1 MTRQL
6 DLRTGR
12 AVWDA
17 YRAPRVPTAP
27 LRRDARTDVLVVGMG
42 ISGAMVAE
50 ALTAAG
56 HAVMLIDRRGP
67 MLGSTAATTALVQ
80 FEPDSPLRLLAG
92 TIGRD
97 KAERAWRRSRLAVDS
112 LRARIDALG
121 IACRL
126 ASRRSVYLA
135 GDLLDAAGL
144 ADEAAARRAAGLYAD
159 YLDAARLRAD
169 YGLDRDAAIVSHDN
183 LALEPR
189 KLTSGL
195 LRAAAARGARLHA
208 PVEATRLAH
217 SATGVEVETAG
228 GPVIRAGHVVLATGY
243 ELTAPVPVEGHRII
257 STWAIATRPQ
267 PRSLWPRQA
276 MIWEASDPYLYLR
289 TTHDGRVICGGEDEG
304 SPTRSAA
311 TPCCRRRRRRSP
323 ASSAG
328 CCLAIDADA
337 RVRLGRQLRLDDDR
351 AAGDPPPAAEAADAR
366 GPRLRRQRH
375 HLRPHRRRADRHRAR
390 RRLGRRRRRLR
401 RRRLKARA
409 SGAGASGRRGRR
421 ANAFHT
427 ASGLNRSVNGRVAEP
442 AGATHCVAP
451 VRRPERASAE
461 AEGRRAE
468 LSVGNPRAPAWAGA
482 SKTRLPGAG
491 ARGFVDGQ
499 IRAVNAAPL

>member
-1 MTRQL
+1 LTRQL

-97 KAERAWRRSRLAVDS
+97 KAERAWRRARLAVDS

-126 ASRRSVYLA
+126 ASRRTVYLA

-159 YLDAARLRAD
+159 YLDVARLRSD

-208 PVEATRLAH
+208 PVEATRFAH

-289 TTHDGRVICGGEDEG
+289 TTHDGRVICGGEDEEFTDEERRDALLPEKAAAIAGKLARLLPGIDPTPEFAWTG
-304 SPTRSAA
+304 SFGSTTTGLPV
-311 TPCCRRRRRRSP
+311 
-323 ASSAG
+323 
-328 CCLAIDADA
+328 I
-337 RVRLGRQLRLDDDR
+337 
-351 AAGDPPPAAEAADAR
+351 
-366 GPRLRRQRH
+366 
-375 HLRPHRRRADRHRAR
+375 
-390 RRLGRRRRRLR
+390 RRLR
-401 RRRLKARA
+401 RKPRMHAVLGYGGNGITFARIA
-409 SGAGASGRRGRR
+409 
-421 ANAFHT
+421 
-427 ASGLNRSVNGRVAEP
+427 
-442 AGATHCVAP
+442 
-451 VRRPERASAE
+451 
-461 AEGRRAE
+461 AE
-468 LSVGNPRAPAWAGA
+468 LIA
-482 SKTRLPGAG
+482 TEL
-491 ARGFVDGQ
+491 DGGSD
-499 IRAVNAAPL
+499 ADADVFDGGG